1 MTQQVGLEQ
10 VAEFFYGDG
19 PAVKGW
25 PGSDEDAVLEAARRY
40 PGRPYCLVRGWMIV
54 DIVSPESLGEAI
66 CGQGF
71 FPRIIYAERIVLD
84 SASRFPPGYWVR
96 SSWQV
101 SYSEDGFFESM
112 NTIYILLGDGQ
123 QKSAGHWIFTSLF

>member
-54 DIVSPESLGEAI
+54 DVLISGSMEEAI
-66 CGQGF
+66 CSQGF
-71 FPRIIYAERIVLD
+71 SPRIIYAERIVLD
-84 SASRFPPGYWVR
+84 SAGRFSPGNWVR
-96 SSWQV
+96 STWQV
-101 SYSEDGFFESM
+101 SYSEDGFFESR
-112 NTIYILLGDGQ
+112 NTIYILLGDGE
-123 QKSAGHWIFTSLF
+123 QKSAEHWILTSLF